1 MRKLKFG
8 FKGEKMNKK
17 KAIINFI
24 LLVLLTALIV
34 VMCAVIKKDK
44 EKKNNNVSN
53 EVEIREIMYG
63 SQISSVGYTSADV
76 IASNFVQAY
85 NDKDGE
91 FLVSFM
97 DLVGTYIYSE
107 CGKDINKFD
116 QMYEDIL
123 AVGSTKYSDE
133 DFLIMQYSLQAE
145 ENRML
150 EAISKVDV
158 QLTLESNTQIEDV
171 TKYISK
177 FTAQIHTESETEGVS
192 QTDTVEFILLKSDDA
207 YHLIDYYAISDGE
220 N

>member
-1 MRKLKFG
+1 
-8 FKGEKMNKK
+8 MNKK

-24 LLVLLTALIV
+24 LLLLLIV
-34 VMCAVIKKDK
+34 LIAVMCVVIKNNKG
-44 EKKNNNVSN
+44 KKNSNVSN
-53 EVEIREIMYG
+53 EVTIREIKYG
-63 SQISSVGYTSADV
+63 SQILPVGYTSADV

-85 NDKDGE
+85 NEKDGE
-91 FLVSFM
+91 FLISIM

-150 EAISKVDV
+150 EAISEVDV

-177 FTAQIHTESETEGVS
+177 FTAQIHTESEAEGVN
-192 QTDTVEFILLKSDDA
+192 QTDTVEFILLKSDGA
-207 YHLIDYYAISDGE
+207 YHLIDYYAITDEE